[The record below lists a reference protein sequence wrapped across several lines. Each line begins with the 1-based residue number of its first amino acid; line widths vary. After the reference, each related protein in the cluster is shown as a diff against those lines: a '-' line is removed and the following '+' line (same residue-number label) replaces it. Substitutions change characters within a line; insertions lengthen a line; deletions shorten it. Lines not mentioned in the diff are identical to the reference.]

1 MRPNPQHIPSA
12 APTPGPGRPV
22 GNPWI
27 GVRFTCAG
35 AYIRVYR
42 KPTDTQYVARCPKC
56 MQCIR
61 FRVGPG
67 GHTARQ
73 FDVSC

>member
-1 MRPNPQHIPSA
+1 MPAQNEPARAPQR
-12 APTPGPGRPV
+12 T

-42 KPTDTQYVARCPKC
+42 KPEDKQYVARCPKC
-56 MQCIR
+56 QQCVN
-61 FRVGPG
+61 FRVGPEG
-67 GHTARQ
+67 SSARQ